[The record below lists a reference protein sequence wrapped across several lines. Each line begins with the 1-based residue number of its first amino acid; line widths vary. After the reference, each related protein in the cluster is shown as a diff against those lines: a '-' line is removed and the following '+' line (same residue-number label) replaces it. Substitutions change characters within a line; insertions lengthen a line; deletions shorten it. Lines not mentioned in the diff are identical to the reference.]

1 MNCSVGHYIHS
12 VQASLD
18 IALQASWSDAMA
30 VNSTLR
36 TGQTTSWH
44 FLLATDGVA
53 SRGIPAHQR
62 PTAVGEVAGGGG
74 RKTVRFCWMGDE
86 GRRDDKK

>member
-1 MNCSVGHYIHS
+1 MAMNCT
-12 VQASLD
+12 
-18 IALQASWSDAMA
+18 LQ
-30 VNSTLR
+30 
-36 TGQTTSWH
+36 TGQKTSWH

-62 PTAVGEVAGGGG
+62 PTAVGEVAGGGVGGGGGG
-74 RKTVRFCWMGDE
+74 RKTVSFCWVGDE